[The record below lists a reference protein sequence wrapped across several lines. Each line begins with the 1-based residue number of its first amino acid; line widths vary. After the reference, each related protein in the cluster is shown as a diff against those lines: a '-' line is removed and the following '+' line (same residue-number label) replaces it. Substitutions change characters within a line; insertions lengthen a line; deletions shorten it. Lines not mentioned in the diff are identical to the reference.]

1 MQARLYLPI
10 IIALYALSVNAAF
23 AQEVEPCACNDIGQ
37 IWLRALEV
45 DAAVQSLDS
54 SLKFNDEHP
63 QKVYDE
69 RRVING
75 PLDWPQ
81 VEGKLVAALNKVL
94 AEHAAAIFE
103 VNLQQAQTK
112 YSANENACTTKW
124 PPEVAKEATPC
135 QLKWLDV
142 HEAVHRTN
150 CTQEGTSWHSTV
162 HNKILDEIQAYS
174 AERDWLI
181 AQENKFLQTCDYYSV
196 RLQMDMQLPKPM
208 GPRVL
213 YGMDQ
218 PEVPHLDV
226 PMHVSCDGG
235 MKGDGEGVV
244 KANWDSQ
251 NGPAHV
257 SGSMYNPLEFQ
268 ISGEIGSASPEIIH
282 TTIQIVPKDSSFDM
296 TVKEGPET
304 VHAGSKTVGTETTTT
319 AKMNRIP
326 GRPGTMVRHSAAPN
340 EHSSAVVDF
349 SQLDQPVV
357 CPVSPGGGSMTCHA
371 TLMVAERYRDA
382 RAANNKGFTV
392 RQALDAIAAADH
404 TVVAAVS
411 SCHQTK

>member
-1 MQARLYLPI
+1 MQTRPHLLI
-10 IIALYALSVNAAF
+10 IIAFYALIATGAF

-45 DAAVQSLDS
+45 DGAVQSLDF

-69 RRVING
+69 RRVISG

-81 VEGKLVAALNKVL
+81 VEDKLVAALNKVL

-103 VNLQQAQTK
+103 VSLQQAQTK
-112 YSANENACTTKW
+112 YNANENACTTKW
-124 PPEVAKEATPC
+124 PDVASQATPC
-135 QLKWLDV
+135 QFAWLDT

-162 HNKILDEIQAYS
+162 RNKILDEIAAYS
-174 AERDWLI
+174 AERDWLL
-181 AQENKFLQTCDYYSV
+181 AKENHLLQTCDYYSV
-196 RLQMDMQLPKPM
+196 RLEMDMQLPKPI

-226 PMHVSCDGG
+226 PMHVSCGGG
-235 MKGDGEGVV
+235 MKGAGEGVA

-251 NGPAHV
+251 NGAVHE
-257 SGSMYNPLEFQ
+257 SGKMYNPLEFE
-268 ISGEIGSASPEIIH
+268 ISAEIGSASPEIIH
-282 TTIQIVPKDSSFDM
+282 TTIQIFPKDSSFDM
-296 TVKEGPET
+296 TVTEGPEK
-304 VHAGSKTVGTETTTT
+304 VHVGSKTVGTETTTT
-319 AKMNRIP
+319 ANMKRVP
-326 GRPGTMVRHSAAPN
+326 GRPGTVVRHSAAPN

-357 CPVSPGGGSMTCHA
+357 CPVSPGGGPITCHA

-382 RAANNKGFTV
+382 RAANNKGLTV
-392 RQALDAIAAADH
+392 RQALNAIAAADH
-404 TVVAAVS
+404 TVVASGS

>member
-1 MQARLYLPI
+1 MLRRPYLLI
-10 IIALYALSVNAAF
+10 IIALYALSVTEVF

-54 SLKFNDEHP
+54 SLKFNDEP
-63 QKVYDE
+63 RLKVYDE
-69 RRVING
+69 RHVING

-81 VEGKLVAALNKVL
+81 VEDKLKAALTKVV
-94 AEHAAAIFE
+94 AEHEAAIFE
-103 VNLQQAQTK
+103 VNWQQAETK
-112 YSANENACTTKW
+112 YHADKNACTTKW
-124 PPEVAKEATPC
+124 PPDVARQATPC
-135 QLKWLDV
+135 QFAWLDK

-150 CTQEGTSWHSTV
+150 CTREGTSWHSTV
-162 HNKILDEIQAYS
+162 RNKILDDVQAYS

-181 AQENKFLQTCDYYSV
+181 AQENQLLQTCDYYSV
-196 RLQMDMQLPKPM
+196 RLQMEMQLPKPM

-218 PEVPHLDV
+218 PEVPQVDV
-226 PMHVSCDGG
+226 PMHVSCGGG
-235 MKGDGEGVV
+235 MKGDGKGVA
-244 KANWDSQ
+244 KANWEYQAGLDHDSGHNYTQ
-251 NGPAHV
+251 
-257 SGSMYNPLEFQ
+257 LEFQ
-268 ISGEIGSASPEIIH
+268 ISGEIGSASPELIH
-282 TTIQIVPKDSSFDM
+282 TTIQISPKDSDFDS
-296 TVKEGPET
+296 TVKGGPET
-304 VHAGSKTVGTETTTT
+304 VHVGSKTVGTETTTT
-319 AKMNRIP
+319 EKMNRIP

-357 CPVSPGGGSMTCHA
+357 CPVSPGGGSITCHA

-382 RAANNKGFTV
+382 RASNNKGFTV
-392 RQALDAIAAADH
+392 RQTLDAIAAADH
-404 TVVAAVS
+404 TVVASGS